1 MKLHQITLIICGVLM
16 AAVCLGAGWFLV
28 TSMKA
33 KSDAADERNQAH
45 EQLQGI
51 YHAKVFPSQEN
62 IARVSEDRKALEAWL
77 VTASNLVH
85 KGDLQVEPKTPT
97 SFKQA
102 LQATVRALSTHPG
115 TVQGKVV
122 AAGFNFGFDK
132 YLGQSD
138 SLPVPEHVD
147 RLTGQLAIIERI
159 CKELYGANILELKT
173 VTREIFDEK
182 GGAAVQTQE
191 EPSGGSSRRRR
202 RRDDSGES
210 AAPAV
215 KAGARSEFFSSQR
228 FSFEFQARPAAF
240 IAALNKLAAMD
251 LFVVVAEAELRKTSD
266 PLAQLS
272 AKKKESAAGTGATG
286 QGAAA
291 APIDP
296 ATLTHVE
303 RIVTDPELE
312 PPVNVKLDIDV
323 YSFEGV

>member
-1 MKLHQITLIICGVLM
+1 MKRHQITLIVCGVLM

-28 TSMKA
+28 TAMAA
-33 KSDAADERNQAH
+33 KSAAADERNQAH

-62 IARVSEDRKALEAWL
+62 IARVNEVRKTLVAWL
-77 VTASNLVH
+77 ASASNLVH

-102 LQATVRALSTHPG
+102 LQATVRSLSTHPG
-115 TVQGKVV
+115 TIQGKVV

-159 CKELYGANILELKT
+159 CKELYAANILELRT
-173 VTREIFDEK
+173 VTREIFDDK
-182 GGAAVQTQE
+182 GGAAVQAQE
-191 EPSGGSSRRRR
+191 EPSGSRRRR

-215 KAGARSEFFSSQR
+215 KAGAHSEYFSRQR

-272 AKKKESAAGTGATG
+272 AKKKESAAV
-286 QGAAA
+286 
-291 APIDP
+291 P
-296 ATLTHVE
+296 E
-303 RIVTDPELE
+303 RQAKARWPRPSIRRR
-312 PPVNVKLDIDV
+312 
-323 YSFEGV
+323 

>member
-1 MKLHQITLIICGVLM
+1 MKRHQITLIICGVLM

-28 TSMKA
+28 TSLAA
-33 KSDAADERNQAH
+33 KSAAADERNQAH

-51 YHAKVFPSQEN
+51 YRAKVFPSNEN
-62 IARVSEDRKALEAWL
+62 IARVNEDRKVLETWL
-77 VTASNLVH
+77 ATASNLVH

-102 LQATVRALSTHPG
+102 LQATVRTLSTHPG

-191 EPSGGSSRRRR
+191 EPSGGSRRRR

-215 KAGARSEFFSSQR
+215 KAGASSEFFSSQR

-272 AKKKESAAGTGATG
+272 AKKKDSAAGTGATG
-286 QGAAA
+286 QGAVA
-291 APIDP
+291 APVDP

>member
-1 MKLHQITLIICGVLM
+1 MKRHQITLIACGVLM
-16 AAVCLGAGWFLV
+16 AAVCLGAGWFLI
-28 TSMKA
+28 TSLAA
-33 KSDAADERNQAH
+33 KSAAADERNQAH
-45 EQLQGI
+45 EQLQTI
-51 YHAKVFPSQEN
+51 YRAKVFPSQEN
-62 IARVSEDRKALEAWL
+62 IARVNEDRTVLETWL
-77 VTASNLVH
+77 ATASNLVH
-85 KGDLQVEPKTPT
+85 KGDLRVEPKTPT
-97 SFKQA
+97 SFKQT

-138 SLPVPEHVD
+138 SLPVAEHVD

-159 CKELYGANILELKT
+159 CKELYAANILELRT
-173 VTREIFDEK
+173 VRRETFDEK
-182 GGAAVQTQE
+182 GSAVQTQE
-191 EPSGGSSRRRR
+191 EQPTGRRRR
-202 RRDDSGES
+202 RRDDSGGDS
-210 AAPAV
+210 AAPAA
-215 KAGARSEFFSSQR
+215 KAGASSEYFASQR
-228 FSFEFQARPAAF
+228 FTFEFQARPAAF

-251 LFVVVAEAELRKTSD
+251 LFVVVAEAELRKASD

-286 QGAAA
+286 QGAVA
-291 APIDP
+291 APVDP